1 MTVIEST
8 AQLQLAAP
16 QPREAP
22 WGLYVHIPFCRRVCP
37 YCDFNVYAR
46 QEPLIPRYL
55 AAVRR
60 ELALLADRWGRGP
73 VRTIYLGGGT
83 PSLLTPH
90 QVAELLDAIAA
101 IFVLVDQPEV
111 TLEANPETVD
121 TEKLAGYRAAGVNR
135 LSLGV
140 QTLVP
145 QGLKVLGRAHRPET
159 PVAAYRAA
167 RATGFRNV
175 NLDLIYGWP
184 GQTRDQWE
192 QDLATVLSWQPEH
205 LSLYALTIEPGTPYE
220 RAVRRGILRPL
231 DDDVVAELAELA
243 MEQLEKHGYLHYE
256 LSNWARAG
264 CSRSIHNTIYWRNG
278 FYLGVGAGAHG
289 YLGGIRTVNERL
301 PARYIA
307 RVEAGDLPIADM
319 ESIDPRTELVETMML
334 GLRLVADGISADL
347 PLEGLAQLVTT
358 VDLVKRRLNP
368 PLDVIGVV
376 LTMFDARTRLALQVV
391 QEVRRVFGARAFR
404 TVIPRAVRLAEAP
417 SHGQTIFEYD
427 PSSRAATA
435 YAELGRELLDRLGL
449 PATCEP
455 LAVAHD
461 GSPSES
467 RG

>member
-1 MTVIEST
+1 MTVIEYT

-60 ELALLADRWGRGP
+60 ELALLDDRWGRGP

-83 PSLLTPH
+83 PSLLTPF

-101 IFVLVDQPEV
+101 IFVLVGQPEV

-243 MEQLEKHGYLHYE
+243 MEQLEKRGYLHYE

-289 YLGGIRTVNERL
+289 YLAGIRTVNERL

-307 RVEAGDLPIADM
+307 RVEAGDLPTADM

-334 GLRLVADGISADL
+334 GLRLVADGISA
-347 PLEGLAQLVTT
+347 A
-358 VDLVKRRLNP
+358 
-368 PLDVIGVV
+368 
-376 LTMFDARTRLALQVV
+376 
-391 QEVRRVFGARAFR
+391 
-404 TVIPRAVRLAEAP
+404 AVRARHGVELSEAYGPELDELVQYGLIEWDGERLRLSRRGILLANEVAVR
-417 SHGQTIFEYD
+417 F
-427 PSSRAATA
+427 
-435 YAELGRELLDRLGL
+435 L
-449 PATCEP
+449 EP
-455 LAVAHD
+455 
-461 GSPSES
+461 
-467 RG
+467 RGTLK